1 MSGTIGYQVSILAA
15 GFLLSDSLDGFYA
28 IYGVILLCAALCAML
43 LPPIRGHQH
52 GAKKVPLSTFLKNR
66 DMLLVL
72 GLVFIAQLAAQ
83 FFNAFFTK
91 YMGDLGISNAA
102 TGVITTLTVVMEI
115 PFLLFFGDRL
125 LKKMSI
131 YRWMWI
137 GFVING
143 LRFLALSYARTP
155 ALILLTQLPS
165 VALFACFEFF
175 PALYL
180 STIVDKELLS
190 SAQSVYQAVSFG
202 LARILG
208 ASLGG
213 VLAQALGIAPVF
225 RLSGAMLL
233 IVSLVSF
240 IPLFKKRA

>member
-1 MSGTIGYQVSILAA
+1 
-15 GFLLSDSLDGFYA
+15 
-28 IYGVILLCAALCAML
+28 
-43 LPPIRGHQH
+43 
-52 GAKKVPLSTFLKNR
+52 
-66 DMLLVL
+66 
-72 GLVFIAQLAAQ
+72 
-83 FFNAFFTK
+83 
-91 YMGDLGISNAA
+91 
-102 TGVITTLTVVMEI
+102 
-115 PFLLFFGDRL
+115 
-125 LKKMSI
+125 MSI